1 LKSLALEADQF
12 FASDDWKN
20 ADAPTRQKYLDRTA
34 EVFDEAFASAESSLD
49 AAEADSFYNSTTAFL
64 KARKNESGD
73 APLLDAFP
81 SEDAL
86 KAADA
91 LRQTRNDAN
100 APEPNA
106 EDYGRYGLEAIQLK
120 KSSAQ
125 ERYPKER
132 LDFIK
137 KTGLRPEHVDRLMDD
152 REALERLKDNAVVM
166 KTTGDVAVP
175 PQKAMDEAEWN
186 SAVDATNATPAK
198 KAKAKAHRL
207 KVRDQLAG
215 KIEFSLAAVDPE
227 WEKWSASMAGEMKDA
242 SVGEKVERFIKWRK
256 ASGAKMSAIDRAVD
270 QNAASFVKQFFGLIG
285 GITNIG
291 MMKEAAATAGEI
303 EQANAQIRSVMGGA
317 GATGFAVDL
326 FGGLAPTIAF
336 SPLARLATTN
346 LGAMRLMGGIG
357 AAQSYGGKYA
367 DASAA
372 YREQGLSDQDAHMK
386 AQLPALV
393 SALTTYALARMMPRG
408 VESIGQIN
416 SAKNAAKT
424 AYRKWGG
431 ELLADVGDEALEEAL
446 QAVSDEITA
455 KFTYDPSKDM
465 KTAVS
470 NVVYSGLMGA
480 VGGGVVGAVSRYAN
494 KVKPILETADQMRA
508 AGYPMAAAET
518 EKTAEIAATEQYWRD
533 VAKAQKQAVERAQS
547 DAGLVSAEGA
557 QDAKTPLYNVFGN
570 VQRKAGEPKNEK
582 AQSVP
587 SVQKADEPVR
597 LPQKEVAPAA
607 PSPEPVT
614 PAAAS
619 HSQTA
624 REWESANK
632 RKLPQNRAP
641 IPESLNLPVGTVV
654 RAKNYGENEGDIV
667 ITGPL
672 RVNANGIIEYPA
684 DFTGTGRVASV
695 EANEITEIKPAAA
708 KPERVES
715 ETSKWVRAGRV
726 EQDKNA
732 AADKAKQAAR
742 AKAEGPYAQQD
753 PAARRYI
760 FMRDAME
767 GSELTKDDAAVI
779 WEQVGIDEHKDAIS
793 AAIKNGEPVSADA
806 VQTYGMD
813 DAVNGWTKK
822 GDKWK
827 MLLHP
832 PAAEQPTPAPAAAPT
847 KAVEQAIADAVS
859 ELNWLGTVREVPAP
873 RSMGGEG
880 VKLYIPVDASGKD
893 VTVGGQTILGKT
905 PEEAIELAQKNTK
918 PASTPQAPA
927 PGVKGVEEAVFTR
940 EEIDVSKPS
949 ISRRKRPDGTD
960 GESVT
965 EISAPSSVTNPDNW
979 NRLGDINK
987 LSATVEARLDF
998 ASGKT
1003 PKKTDQAW
1011 TAYGGRRTER
1021 NRPILARGVTY
1032 EQALEA
1038 AKDHVESANTKPTPA
1053 PAPAP
1058 TGAKTRLDLML
1069 DGVERT
1075 GKELN
1080 IEVTD
1085 ANRDNLTKI
1094 IETAEKRGLRA
1105 STDGRFV
1112 LIRPAEPKAKEPW
1125 QMTLTEH
1132 AQSELDNYTKGIRE
1146 GKQSGIVIDPGFPK
1160 RLPKLRKE
1168 LDTIPKEQ
1176 QLQIFKDRE
1185 RESHKRSVEF
1195 AIADG
1200 KPVPAEVLAD
1210 YPDLAKQ
1217 PPAPSPA
1224 PVTEAAKLRAKLVE
1238 GATVEVTLRRGSGT
1252 VHRARLTNVDTER
1265 GVATVEFERSKSKKH
1280 GPFKGGETQDVRLD
1294 QVAPLKSVQTRML
1307 NEVQFE
1313 GMTEDQKRQTKADA
1327 KEFDRLV
1334 RDHPE
1339 MGWYEWRVDDLAG
1352 TKSGDM
1358 DIAAERKRAS
1368 MEAMEALGGDPT
1380 WIHKDNSVMKA
1391 ELLPKLKAAIEEKAR
1406 ELAREMPDS
1415 ALSDDTDLL
1424 SQGEP
1429 PATPKLRPSDG
1440 KGTGELLQGDAAPFN
1455 LVAETAADI
1464 AKREAREAAEQVAK
1478 EAKDAAEAKAKQDKE
1493 QGNLFDE
1500 DPFAIADSA
1509 PTTSLPVAS
1518 VQRAVRVVAERLAG
1532 AMPHEVIADGSAFP
1546 DRMKEVFFERY
1557 GASGDLN
1564 RIRGVVVG
1572 GKIYINAAAIEN
1584 PRQAIETFMHEAAG
1598 HGGTDM
1604 LLKAFGEKATAQLDA
1619 MLKRLFPDEHADV
1632 KRSYPSREQVSE
1644 TLAKIMEGVGPEM
1657 SAQHRT
1663 RWQRVVDWLRNAL
1676 NKLGVKQWSTNDVM
1690 ALLRRG
1696 VDAVRKQ
1703 RARAADVR
1711 ARVSEA
1717 RGDEPKMSYAGE
1729 KAQVPQFM
1737 RDSLDTAKAMAAAGK
1752 TSEEIRAVTGWFPG
1766 KYDGKMRWEV
1776 PDEGATWTDKAAAAN
1791 ESGGW
1796 AGLPL
1801 EDVLDHPSLFEVYPS
1816 ARNIRTSR
1824 YNLGSKSIGGR
1835 WDGKRLELN
1844 SLSSDAESFSSL
1856 LHEVQHWIQENE
1868 GFAQGADPAQFL
1880 TDSPVLPET
1889 VAARVSEISKEVD
1902 ALRGEER
1909 ALGEFFRNLPDSQK
1923 GVGRQVDK
1931 SRRLE
1936 AISSEIRKLREEE
1949 YSLKKP
1955 HRDAAAIKDYRR
1967 TAGEIESRDVQ
1978 ARQNFT
1984 PEQRKAVEP
1993 YSSEN
1998 IAKEDA
2004 IVMRGD
2010 GPKMSVAGR
2019 VTPEQDRA
2027 YADAVKRGDMETAQR
2042 MVDAAAKV
2050 AGAHTNTDG
2059 SVQHFIRGGNER
2071 GKTVFPG
2078 ASFWTL
2084 DTEAGRK
2091 VAEGYRD
2098 SAGDFL
2104 GRKIPDAERKAKNAD
2119 IFRMYRELPEPL
2131 KKGHALA
2138 AAMHAH
2144 GRGSD
2149 VSRYYNESAEQT
2161 FERTRQLVIKM
2172 AKEERWPHPEI
2183 TQALKDKDWDKVL
2196 ELSEPHVYLAF
2207 EANPIGMTNGEVR
2220 DQLTSREQKH
2230 RYDALTSRA
2239 NYFAPFKSITRAY
2252 LMFKNPLRL
2261 NGTGAITPQLVE
2273 QARKDGY
2280 DAIWSEGAVGGET
2293 LGRDNRIP
2301 EVVVLSAEQVKSS
2314 EPSEVPLSKRFN
2326 PDTSDI
2332 RFSLKDENPATDSR
2346 ANAHIIQHKSIPVEM
2361 IDRDQDYLN
2370 PDIVSRYEDA
2380 IRRGQSIEPPL
2391 LMVNPKT
2398 GRFTSVDGHHRI
2410 QAYKNLGITN
2420 IAAAERA
2427 MPPGQKYE
2435 IEQGLSIVSD
2445 EDTGNLRFRSG
2456 AESMGARQGNVSD
2469 RTGGGSES
2477 PEAEQAGS
2485 RRAKPDYRKDRQTW
2499 RARPIGVDS
2508 FATASDYIQWVQGGR
2523 LIDRAGN
2530 PIRPDTSD
2538 IRFSLKDENPE
2549 ATSTK
2554 RAFTDAARAA
2564 RGEEPTGVI
2573 TKPSIEALK
2582 EGALAELARN
2592 PDAGRELVREI
2603 IGTAGQPDITPEKE
2617 ALLAMHRRTLQNEI
2631 EMQSDRAMNESLTP
2645 EQREIANER
2654 WDDLEQEIT
2663 ELEDATNRTG
2673 SAWSNWGRIRMQ
2685 ETLRDFSFAML
2696 TKRARKIK
2704 GGEQLTRDER
2714 AELKAQADAIIA
2726 LHEKEL
2732 ARRTELA
2739 NREREEAVTAAFQQG
2754 KAEAEREAE
2763 ENQPDP
2769 LVTAHSRQFI
2779 ANLRAK
2785 AAPAVRRVK
2794 GIFDKGI
2801 GSKAGGESDVK
2812 MSLAP
2817 DPEKPAW
2824 FNDVAL
2830 AGSAQM
2836 AEKNLSKEKWL
2847 ASLKVL
2853 TGDTEGNLDPYADEL
2868 WTASRTILE
2877 AEISA
2882 DTGESKRVKATKMKR
2897 NASKEQLIEG
2907 MAERV
2912 AEDGDTSNL
2921 GRYLKKLAVKLIGDG
2936 VDTREALVDAM
2947 HDAVKDIDPSLTREA
2962 VMDLWSDYG
2971 KFRPATTD
2979 EVKVKAAQLR
2989 GEVQQVRKLMDM
3001 EKGLAAKLTGIG
3013 RVEPSAEHRKLTKQV
3028 EDAKRRGGFAVTD
3041 PARQLR
3047 TAMDAIQ
3054 TRLKNEI
3061 ADMDYAIATRKP
3073 LAEHKNA
3080 IVYDAVTKGLK
3091 AQRDAKKAEYEKLF
3105 PKDTAAA
3112 DLAAIVRALDRS
3124 IAELS
3129 EQIKAGQLYPGKQG
3143 KKLTSPEIE
3152 AKRARIE
3159 ALRDERTVL
3168 RGLDTAR
3175 VEAAKTAAAQ
3185 ARIDELNRQR
3195 AAGWPDS
3202 PAGTPTVDTPELAAL
3217 KARRDALLKERQTAQ
3232 RPPTDPEMRRI
3243 EALDKLIAEK
3253 QAKIAAGDT
3262 SSKPK
3267 SQNVKTAEVTA
3278 KEAELRR
3285 LTVELAK
3292 LRNSDIA
3299 RQLEQLK
3306 SRKSRQLAD
3315 LLEKI
3320 AKKDFEPKAKPPEKP
3335 TDPELQSLDFQVSQ
3349 AKGAIME
3356 GMADLARSRRT
3367 GLEKTKDTTADV
3379 FHTARALMTGGE
3391 FSGVFRQGKL
3401 AALSHPVIT
3410 FGQAVPA
3417 MFRAFGLGGGALTA
3431 TTKAAGELIQGNV
3444 SGALKTLKEHG
3455 ESKEHAEM
3463 NKIWARP
3470 NAAAYKRSGLAL
3482 HNPWDFTAAQL
3493 EGNYRSRWANK
3504 IPFIA
3509 GSGRAYTLFLNNL
3522 RAGIYDTLSASL
3534 SSTEG
3539 ALTAEQEKEISNF
3552 INKMTGSGNL
3562 GVRGQK
3568 ASEYLN
3574 IFFFAPKFVAS
3585 RFQMITG
3592 AVKAAGDVATGFQF
3606 AKENK
3611 AVRKLIAKEYGKIL
3625 TGIAVMYAL
3634 YAAFRGD
3641 DEPIE
3646 TDPRSSKFGKI
3657 PMGNGTY
3664 VDPLAGLSQVTV
3676 FLNTLLTGEVK
3687 NKKGNIKSVWA
3698 DDDGSNE
3705 FGKGDG
3711 AFFTRFVRSKM
3722 SPVAGLFYDRFVT
3735 HKFVDGKPFAYKDAV
3750 LNLVNPMTYGDI
3762 YDAMRAQ
3769 GVPKGTVLSIL
3780 ALFGEGVNTYESDS
3794 KPTHARR
3801 YSR

>member
-1 LKSLALEADQF
+1 
-12 FASDDWKN
+12 
-20 ADAPTRQKYLDRTA
+20 
-34 EVFDEAFASAESSLD
+34 
-49 AAEADSFYNSTTAFL
+49 
-64 KARKNESGD
+64 
-73 APLLDAFP
+73 
-81 SEDAL
+81 
-86 KAADA
+86 
-91 LRQTRNDAN
+91 
-100 APEPNA
+100 
-106 EDYGRYGLEAIQLK
+106 
-120 KSSAQ
+120 
-125 ERYPKER
+125 
-132 LDFIK
+132 
-137 KTGLRPEHVDRLMDD
+137 
-152 REALERLKDNAVVM
+152 
-166 KTTGDVAVP
+166 
-175 PQKAMDEAEWN
+175 
-186 SAVDATNATPAK
+186 
-198 KAKAKAHRL
+198 
-207 KVRDQLAG
+207 
-215 KIEFSLAAVDPE
+215 
-227 WEKWSASMAGEMKDA
+227 
-242 SVGEKVERFIKWRK
+242 
-256 ASGAKMSAIDRAVD
+256 
-270 QNAASFVKQFFGLIG
+270 
-285 GITNIG
+285 
-291 MMKEAAATAGEI
+291 
-303 EQANAQIRSVMGGA
+303 
-317 GATGFAVDL
+317 
-326 FGGLAPTIAF
+326 
-336 SPLARLATTN
+336 
-346 LGAMRLMGGIG
+346 
-357 AAQSYGGKYA
+357 
-367 DASAA
+367 
-372 YREQGLSDQDAHMK
+372 
-386 AQLPALV
+386 
-393 SALTTYALARMMPRG
+393 
-408 VESIGQIN
+408 
-416 SAKNAAKT
+416 
-424 AYRKWGG
+424 
-431 ELLADVGDEALEEAL
+431 
-446 QAVSDEITA
+446 
-455 KFTYDPSKDM
+455 
-465 KTAVS
+465 
-470 NVVYSGLMGA
+470 
-480 VGGGVVGAVSRYAN
+480 
-494 KVKPILETADQMRA
+494 
-508 AGYPMAAAET
+508 
-518 EKTAEIAATEQYWRD
+518 
-533 VAKAQKQAVERAQS
+533 
-547 DAGLVSAEGA
+547 
-557 QDAKTPLYNVFGN
+557 
-570 VQRKAGEPKNEK
+570 
-582 AQSVP
+582 
-587 SVQKADEPVR
+587 
-597 LPQKEVAPAA
+597 
-607 PSPEPVT
+607 
-614 PAAAS
+614 
-619 HSQTA
+619 
-624 REWESANK
+624 
-632 RKLPQNRAP
+632 
-641 IPESLNLPVGTVV
+641 
-654 RAKNYGENEGDIV
+654 
-667 ITGPL
+667 
-672 RVNANGIIEYPA
+672 
-684 DFTGTGRVASV
+684 
-695 EANEITEIKPAAA
+695 
-708 KPERVES
+708 
-715 ETSKWVRAGRV
+715 
-726 EQDKNA
+726 
-732 AADKAKQAAR
+732 
-742 AKAEGPYAQQD
+742 
-753 PAARRYI
+753 
-760 FMRDAME
+760 
-767 GSELTKDDAAVI
+767 
-779 WEQVGIDEHKDAIS
+779 
-793 AAIKNGEPVSADA
+793 
-806 VQTYGMD
+806 
-813 DAVNGWTKK
+813 
-822 GDKWK
+822 
-827 MLLHP
+827 
-832 PAAEQPTPAPAAAPT
+832 
-847 KAVEQAIADAVS
+847 
-859 ELNWLGTVREVPAP
+859 
-873 RSMGGEG
+873 
-880 VKLYIPVDASGKD
+880 
-893 VTVGGQTILGKT
+893 
-905 PEEAIELAQKNTK
+905 
-918 PASTPQAPA
+918 
-927 PGVKGVEEAVFTR
+927 
-940 EEIDVSKPS
+940 
-949 ISRRKRPDGTD
+949 
-960 GESVT
+960 
-965 EISAPSSVTNPDNW
+965 
-979 NRLGDINK
+979 
-987 LSATVEARLDF
+987 
-998 ASGKT
+998 
-1003 PKKTDQAW
+1003 
-1011 TAYGGRRTER
+1011 
-1021 NRPILARGVTY
+1021 
-1032 EQALEA
+1032 
-1038 AKDHVESANTKPTPA
+1038 
-1053 PAPAP
+1053 
-1058 TGAKTRLDLML
+1058 
-1069 DGVERT
+1069 
-1075 GKELN
+1075 
-1080 IEVTD
+1080 
-1085 ANRDNLTKI
+1085 
-1094 IETAEKRGLRA
+1094 
-1105 STDGRFV
+1105 
-1112 LIRPAEPKAKEPW
+1112 
-1125 QMTLTEH
+1125 
-1132 AQSELDNYTKGIRE
+1132 
-1146 GKQSGIVIDPGFPK
+1146 
-1160 RLPKLRKE
+1160 
-1168 LDTIPKEQ
+1168 
-1176 QLQIFKDRE
+1176 
-1185 RESHKRSVEF
+1185 
-1195 AIADG
+1195 
-1200 KPVPAEVLAD
+1200 
-1210 YPDLAKQ
+1210 
-1217 PPAPSPA
+1217 
-1224 PVTEAAKLRAKLVE
+1224 
-1238 GATVEVTLRRGSGT
+1238 
-1252 VHRARLTNVDTER
+1252 
-1265 GVATVEFERSKSKKH
+1265 
-1280 GPFKGGETQDVRLD
+1280 
-1294 QVAPLKSVQTRML
+1294 
-1307 NEVQFE
+1307 
-1313 GMTEDQKRQTKADA
+1313 
-1327 KEFDRLV
+1327 
-1334 RDHPE
+1334 
-1339 MGWYEWRVDDLAG
+1339 
-1352 TKSGDM
+1352 
-1358 DIAAERKRAS
+1358 
-1368 MEAMEALGGDPT
+1368 
-1380 WIHKDNSVMKA
+1380 
-1391 ELLPKLKAAIEEKAR
+1391 
-1406 ELAREMPDS
+1406 
-1415 ALSDDTDLL
+1415 
-1424 SQGEP
+1424 
-1429 PATPKLRPSDG
+1429 
-1440 KGTGELLQGDAAPFN
+1440 
-1455 LVAETAADI
+1455 
-1464 AKREAREAAEQVAK
+1464 
-1478 EAKDAAEAKAKQDKE
+1478 
-1493 QGNLFDE
+1493 
-1500 DPFAIADSA
+1500 
-1509 PTTSLPVAS
+1509 
-1518 VQRAVRVVAERLAG
+1518 
-1532 AMPHEVIADGSAFP
+1532 
-1546 DRMKEVFFERY
+1546 
-1557 GASGDLN
+1557 
-1564 RIRGVVVG
+1564 
-1572 GKIYINAAAIEN
+1572 
-1584 PRQAIETFMHEAAG
+1584 
-1598 HGGTDM
+1598 
-1604 LLKAFGEKATAQLDA
+1604 
-1619 MLKRLFPDEHADV
+1619 
-1632 KRSYPSREQVSE
+1632 
-1644 TLAKIMEGVGPEM
+1644 
-1657 SAQHRT
+1657 
-1663 RWQRVVDWLRNAL
+1663 
-1676 NKLGVKQWSTNDVM
+1676 
-1690 ALLRRG
+1690 
-1696 VDAVRKQ
+1696 
-1703 RARAADVR
+1703 
-1711 ARVSEA
+1711 
-1717 RGDEPKMSYAGE
+1717 
-1729 KAQVPQFM
+1729 
-1737 RDSLDTAKAMAAAGK
+1737 
-1752 TSEEIRAVTGWFPG
+1752 
-1766 KYDGKMRWEV
+1766 
-1776 PDEGATWTDKAAAAN
+1776 
-1791 ESGGW
+1791 
-1796 AGLPL
+1796 
-1801 EDVLDHPSLFEVYPS
+1801 
-1816 ARNIRTSR
+1816 
-1824 YNLGSKSIGGR
+1824 
-1835 WDGKRLELN
+1835 
-1844 SLSSDAESFSSL
+1844 
-1856 LHEVQHWIQENE
+1856 
-1868 GFAQGADPAQFL
+1868 
-1880 TDSPVLPET
+1880 
-1889 VAARVSEISKEVD
+1889 
-1902 ALRGEER
+1902 
-1909 ALGEFFRNLPDSQK
+1909 
-1923 GVGRQVDK
+1923 
-1931 SRRLE
+1931 
-1936 AISSEIRKLREEE
+1936 
-1949 YSLKKP
+1949 
-1955 HRDAAAIKDYRR
+1955 
-1967 TAGEIESRDVQ
+1967 
-1978 ARQNFT
+1978 
-1984 PEQRKAVEP
+1984 
-1993 YSSEN
+1993 
-1998 IAKEDA
+1998 
-2004 IVMRGD
+2004 
-2010 GPKMSVAGR
+2010 
-2019 VTPEQDRA
+2019 
-2027 YADAVKRGDMETAQR
+2027 
-2042 MVDAAAKV
+2042 
-2050 AGAHTNTDG
+2050 
-2059 SVQHFIRGGNER
+2059 
-2071 GKTVFPG
+2071 
-2078 ASFWTL
+2078 
-2084 DTEAGRK
+2084 
-2091 VAEGYRD
+2091 
-2098 SAGDFL
+2098 
-2104 GRKIPDAERKAKNAD
+2104 
-2119 IFRMYRELPEPL
+2119 
-2131 KKGHALA
+2131 
-2138 AAMHAH
+2138 
-2144 GRGSD
+2144 
-2149 VSRYYNESAEQT
+2149 
-2161 FERTRQLVIKM
+2161 
-2172 AKEERWPHPEI
+2172 
-2183 TQALKDKDWDKVL
+2183 
-2196 ELSEPHVYLAF
+2196 
-2207 EANPIGMTNGEVR
+2207 
-2220 DQLTSREQKH
+2220 
-2230 RYDALTSRA
+2230 
-2239 NYFAPFKSITRAY
+2239 
-2252 LMFKNPLRL
+2252 
-2261 NGTGAITPQLVE
+2261 
-2273 QARKDGY
+2273 
-2280 DAIWSEGAVGGET
+2280 
-2293 LGRDNRIP
+2293 
-2301 EVVVLSAEQVKSS
+2301 
-2314 EPSEVPLSKRFN
+2314 
-2326 PDTSDI
+2326 
-2332 RFSLKDENPATDSR
+2332 
-2346 ANAHIIQHKSIPVEM
+2346 
-2361 IDRDQDYLN
+2361 
-2370 PDIVSRYEDA
+2370 
-2380 IRRGQSIEPPL
+2380 
-2391 LMVNPKT
+2391 
-2398 GRFTSVDGHHRI
+2398 
-2410 QAYKNLGITN
+2410 
-2420 IAAAERA
+2420 
-2427 MPPGQKYE
+2427 
-2435 IEQGLSIVSD
+2435 
-2445 EDTGNLRFRSG
+2445 
-2456 AESMGARQGNVSD
+2456 
-2469 RTGGGSES
+2469 
-2477 PEAEQAGS
+2477 
-2485 RRAKPDYRKDRQTW
+2485 
-2499 RARPIGVDS
+2499 VDS

-2631 EMQSDRAMNESLTP
+2631 EMQSDRAMDENLTP

-2732 ARRTELA
+2732 ARRIKLENL
-2739 NREREEAVTAAFQQG
+2739 ERDKAVAAAFQQG

-2801 GSKAGGESDVK
+2801 GSKAGGEPDVK

>member
-1 LKSLALEADQF
+1 MRSALESMF
-12 FASDDWKN
+12 M
-20 ADAPTRQKYLDRTA
+20 
-34 EVFDEAFASAESSLD
+34 
-49 AAEADSFYNSTTAFL
+49 
-64 KARKNESGD
+64 SG
-73 APLLDAFP
+73 
-81 SEDAL
+81 
-86 KAADA
+86 
-91 LRQTRNDAN
+91 
-100 APEPNA
+100 
-106 EDYGRYGLEAIQLK
+106 
-120 KSSAQ
+120 
-125 ERYPKER
+125 
-132 LDFIK
+132 
-137 KTGLRPEHVDRLMDD
+137 
-152 REALERLKDNAVVM
+152 
-166 KTTGDVAVP
+166 
-175 PQKAMDEAEWN
+175 
-186 SAVDATNATPAK
+186 
-198 KAKAKAHRL
+198 
-207 KVRDQLAG
+207 
-215 KIEFSLAAVDPE
+215 
-227 WEKWSASMAGEMKDA
+227 
-242 SVGEKVERFIKWRK
+242 
-256 ASGAKMSAIDRAVD
+256 
-270 QNAASFVKQFFGLIG
+270 
-285 GITNIG
+285 
-291 MMKEAAATAGEI
+291 
-303 EQANAQIRSVMGGA
+303 
-317 GATGFAVDL
+317 
-326 FGGLAPTIAF
+326 
-336 SPLARLATTN
+336 
-346 LGAMRLMGGIG
+346 LMGGI
-357 AAQSYGGKYA
+357 
-367 DASAA
+367 
-372 YREQGLSDQDAHMK
+372 
-386 AQLPALV
+386 
-393 SALTTYALARMMPRG
+393 
-408 VESIGQIN
+408 
-416 SAKNAAKT
+416 
-424 AYRKWGG
+424 
-431 ELLADVGDEALEEAL
+431 
-446 QAVSDEITA
+446 
-455 KFTYDPSKDM
+455 
-465 KTAVS
+465 
-470 NVVYSGLMGA
+470 
-480 VGGGVVGAVSRYAN
+480 GGGVVGAVSRYAN
-494 KVKPILETADQMRA
+494 KVKPILETAEQLRA

-518 EKTAEIAATEQYWRD
+518 EKTAEIAATEQYWQD
-533 VAKAQKQAVERAQS
+533 VAKAQKRAVEHTQANEGPLTERAAYGRTGDVYDVFGNIQRKPPADDGGPGVTFQGQPLARAQS

-557 QDAKTPLYNVFGN
+557 QDAKTPLYDAFGK
-570 VQRKAGEPKNEK
+570 VQRKVGEPKNEK

-587 SVQKADEPVR
+587 SVQKADEPAR
-597 LPQKEVAPAA
+597 LPQKEVAPSQPAAAPSTPSWISSSAQSVADSTSPLVRGQIADLSAQRLTAKEIAGRLGITEDTVRLVRVADGIPPWTNSTNQAGGQIESPEFTAWLAARKSKGAQPPAAPAAPAA

-614 PAAAS
+614 PAAAKPVE
-619 HSQTA
+619 QMTPE
-624 REWESANK
+624 EWKAAS
-632 RKLPQNRAP
+632 KLRPAIRFTDENGGVVEGRAGD
-641 IPESLNLPVGTVV
+641 IHATIELPESSQMRPRESGWVKGGKFLTPNEAAEIQGQGDAR
-654 RAKNYGENEGDIV
+654 RANRDAETKQK
-667 ITGPL
+667 L
-672 RVNANGIIEYPA
+672 A
-684 DFTGTGRVASV
+684 
-695 EANEITEIKPAAA
+695 ITEAQL
-708 KPERVES
+708 ER
-715 ETSKWVRAGRV
+715 R
-726 EQDKNA
+726 
-732 AADKAKQAAR
+732 
-742 AKAEGPYAQQD
+742 
-753 PAARRYI
+753 
-760 FMRDAME
+760 
-767 GSELTKDDAAVI
+767 
-779 WEQVGIDEHKDAIS
+779 
-793 AAIKNGEPVSADA
+793 PVSAAA
-806 VQTYGMD
+806 VESYGIKLPE
-813 DAVNGWTKK
+813 GWTQR
-822 GDKWK
+822 GDLW
-827 MLLHP
+827 HP
-832 PAAEQPTPAPAAAPT
+832 P
-847 KAVEQAIADAVS
+847 
-859 ELNWLGTVREVPAP
+859 
-873 RSMGGEG
+873 
-880 VKLYIPVDASGKD
+880 
-893 VTVGGQTILGKT
+893 
-905 PEEAIELAQKNTK
+905 EAK
-918 PASTPQAPA
+918 PTPQAPA
-927 PGVKGVEEAVFTR
+927 PGVKEQIDRIVSMAEQPMPKIVESVELLYNDGKWRSPIGGAPMGVSAVSPVQRRIAGYVIQNPEGTTGGVRLKTR
-940 EEIDVSKPS
+940 EEQEQRQRERIERTSAEF
-949 ISRRKRPDGTD
+949 RK
-960 GESVT
+960 
-965 EISAPSSVTNPDNW
+965 
-979 NRLGDINK
+979 
-987 LSATVEARLDF
+987 
-998 ASGKT
+998 
-1003 PKKTDQAW
+1003 
-1011 TAYGGRRTER
+1011 
-1021 NRPILARGVTY
+1021 
-1032 EQALEA
+1032 ALEEMTPEQLALQEKYWTDEKAKRERLAAPLPSQKKPGAEDSDA
-1038 AKDHVESANTKPTPA
+1038 AKLRDLQKVRYKTAAQEKNIEILKARVAADPSKWKVGDGISYKVNSGGVGSQTNRGFRIVRINPESKLALVRSVADTGLTSSGGDADRIGDQWIHVAELKRDKKYDAPTPA
-1053 PAPAP
+1053 PAAQTPLQRDWTALKAQAP
-1058 TGAKTRLDLML
+1058 ESLVAVRLGDFYEFFNDDAVVSAEAM
-1069 DGVERT
+1069 GVALTKRNGVAMSGIPIHAAE
-1075 GKELN
+1075 GYFKKL
-1080 IEVTD
+1080 TD
-1085 ANRDNLTKI
+1085 A
-1094 IETAEKRGLRA
+1094 G
-1105 STDGRFV
+1105 
-1112 LIRPAEPKAKEPW
+1112 
-1125 QMTLTEH
+1125 
-1132 AQSELDNYTKGIRE
+1132 
-1146 GKQSGIVIDPGFPK
+1146 
-1160 RLPKLRKE
+1160 
-1168 LDTIPKEQ
+1168 
-1176 QLQIFKDRE
+1176 
-1185 RESHKRSVEF
+1185 HKV
-1195 AIADG
+1195 AIADMVDG
-1200 KPVPAEVLAD
+1200 KRAITETRTPA
-1210 YPDLAKQ
+1210 
-1217 PPAPSPA
+1217 PAPSPAVPQAEGGIFGYSWADIRSKQQGGTLAALIRGNAPKATESDFAVLEKHGMDWLYDNEKSGIIDRLGLPVERPSKKAVEAKPTAAKVGILPKSNSLRRGDTIEVLSGPYKGMRKVEGYDMSEGGEVYVRDEKTGMDVPVGANNWKLAPA
-1224 PVTEAAKLRAKLVE
+1224 PVTEAAALRAKIVK
-1238 GATVEVTLRRGSGT
+1238 GATVEVSLVRGSKLT
-1252 VHRARLTNVDTER
+1252 HRAKVQDVDTQN
-1265 GVATVEFERSKSKKH
+1265 GVVTVTFKK
-1280 GPFKGGETQDVRLD
+1280 GKKFNGGETQTVRLD

-1339 MGWYEWRVDDLAG
+1339 MGWYNWRVDDLAG

-1358 DIAAERKRAS
+1358 DITAERKRAS

-1391 ELLPKLKAAIEEKAR
+1391 ELLPKLKAAIEEKAH
-1406 ELAREMPDS
+1406 ELAREASDS

-1424 SQGEP
+1424 PQGEA

-1478 EAKDAAEAKAKQDKE
+1478 EAKDAADAKAKQDKE

-1500 DPFAIADSA
+1500 DPFAIADAA

-1546 DRMKEVFFERY
+1546 DRVKEVFLERY

-1564 RIRGVVVG
+1564 RIRGAVVD
-1572 GKIYINAAAIEN
+1572 GKIWINAAAIEN

-1604 LLKAFGEKATAQLDA
+1604 LLQAFGEKATAQLDA
-1619 MLKRLFPDEHADV
+1619 MLKRLFPDEHAAV

-1703 RARAADVR
+1703 RAVTPDAGAVR
-1711 ARVSEA
+1711 
-1717 RGDEPKMSYAGE
+1717 MSYAGE

-1752 TSEEIRAVTGWFPG
+1752 TSKEIRAVTGWFPG

-1889 VAARVSEISKEVD
+1889 VAARVSEISKEID
-1902 ALRGEER
+1902 ALREEER

-2004 IVMRGD
+2004 IVMRGG
-2010 GPKMSVAGR
+2010 GPQMSIAGR

-2042 MVDAAAKV
+2042 MVDAAAKAAGYDVGPLWHGGAKVTSYQTPLFLSPYEKVSESYRRNRALDGGDTATQRMFARAKNPAGDADVLAV
-2050 AGAHTNTDG
+2050 AKRLGIEGMNEEDSRPHEFLSVGMIGADQVNRVITELKKQGFDSAHTD
-2059 SVQHFIRGGNER
+2059 
-2071 GKTVFPG
+2071 
-2078 ASFWTL
+2078 
-2084 DTEAGRK
+2084 
-2091 VAEGYRD
+2091 
-2098 SAGDFL
+2098 GDFSMDD
-2104 GRKIPDAERKAKNAD
+2104 PFSEYDSWT
-2119 IFRMYRELPEPL
+2119 IFDP
-2131 KKGHALA
+2131 
-2138 AAMHAH
+2138 
-2144 GRGSD
+2144 S
-2149 VSRYYNESAEQT
+2149 Q
-2161 FERTRQLVIKM
+2161 IK
-2172 AKEERWPHPEI
+2172 
-2183 TQALKDKDWDKVL
+2183 
-2196 ELSEPHVYLAF
+2196 S
-2207 EANPIGMTNGEVR
+2207 ANPITR
-2220 DQLTSREQKH
+2220 DAS
-2230 RYDALTSRA
+2230 
-2239 NYFAPFKSITRAY
+2239 
-2252 LMFKNPLRL
+2252 
-2261 NGTGAITPQLVE
+2261 
-2273 QARKDGY
+2273 
-2280 DAIWSEGAVGGET
+2280 
-2293 LGRDNRIP
+2293 GRVI
-2301 EVVVLSAEQVKSS
+2301 
-2314 EPSEVPLSKRFN
+2314 PLSERFN
-2326 PDTSDI
+2326 
-2332 RFSLKDENPATDSR
+2332 
-2346 ANAHIIQHKSIPVEM
+2346 
-2361 IDRDQDYLN
+2361 
-2370 PDIVSRYEDA
+2370 
-2380 IRRGQSIEPPL
+2380 
-2391 LMVNPKT
+2391 
-2398 GRFTSVDGHHRI
+2398 
-2410 QAYKNLGITN
+2410 
-2420 IAAAERA
+2420 
-2427 MPPGQKYE
+2427 
-2435 IEQGLSIVSD
+2435 
-2445 EDTGNLRFRSG
+2445 
-2456 AESMGARQGNVSD
+2456 
-2469 RTGGGSES
+2469 
-2477 PEAEQAGS
+2477 
-2485 RRAKPDYRKDRQTW
+2485 
-2499 RARPIGVDS
+2499 
-2508 FATASDYIQWVQGGR
+2508 
-2523 LIDRAGN
+2523 
-2530 PIRPDTSD
+2530 PDTSD

-2582 EGALAELARN
+2582 EGALEELARN

-2631 EMQSDRAMNESLTP
+2631 EMQSDRAMDESLTP

-2732 ARRTELA
+2732 ARRTKLA
-2739 NREREEAVTAAFQQG
+2739 NLERDEAAAAAFQQG

-2882 DTGESKRVKATKMKR
+2882 DTGESKRVKTAKMKR

-3028 EDAKRRGGFAVTD
+3028 EDAKRRGGFTVTD

-3335 TDPELQSLDFQVSQ
+3335 TDPELQSIDFQVSQ

-3367 GLEKTKDTTADV
+3367 RLEKTKDTTADV

-3417 MFRAFGLGGGALTA
+3417 MFKAFRSAEG
-3431 TTKAAGELIQGNV
+3431 
-3444 SGALKTLKEHG
+3444 
-3455 ESKEHAEM
+3455 EHAEM

-3522 RAGIYDTLSASL
+3522 RAGLYDTMSASL

-3539 ALTAEQEKEISNF
+3539 ALTAAQEKEISNF

-3562 GVRGQK
+3562 GGRGQK

-3687 NKKGNIKSVWA
+3687 NKKGNIRSVWA

-3750 LNLVNPMTYGDI
+3750 LNLATPMTYGDI

-3769 GVPKGTVLSIL
+3769 GVPKGTALSIL